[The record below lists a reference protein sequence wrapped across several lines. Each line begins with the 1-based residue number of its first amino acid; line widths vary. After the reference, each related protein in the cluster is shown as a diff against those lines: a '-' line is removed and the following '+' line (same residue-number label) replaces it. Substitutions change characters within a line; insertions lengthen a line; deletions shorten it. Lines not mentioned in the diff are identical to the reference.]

1 MISSDN
7 VTLKRIKYG
16 ELRGEKYDFVGDKYN
31 IISGYF
37 IDSTRIALL
46 ANPNY
51 DNDAKSVLNVICYN
65 EEIVGRHMLMP
76 TKIKIG
82 DKIVLAQT
90 GGGHEICEKYQGNG
104 LGTMIV
110 RDTIMN
116 SEYPIYLG
124 QLYSSGA
131 ISILRKMDGLC
142 IFEKPLYQKML
153 KTRSIIRAKGY
164 KGFLLCLFSFIG
176 DIKIKICNI
185 PNQVKLRNLKKRYS
199 IKMET
204 MIPEWVNNLT
214 MNDGHKYMEVHDQK
228 WLQWNLSNT
237 FSNNPDDKNYYFS
250 IYNKNGIPVGF
261 LMTKERYEENIK
273 GKYKNLTRGTVVEW
287 GVSDDS
293 GLSEA
298 DINLIAIS
306 TFSRKVDKINTVLS
320 GKGIERDI
328 KKMGFTYRGEYQMVL
343 KPSEYC
349 EMDIYDINLWRI
361 RYGGANTI
369 LV

>member
-1 MISSDN
+1 MINSDN

-16 ELRGEKYDFVGDKYN
+16 ELRGEKYDFIGDKYN

-37 IDSTRIALL
+37 IDSTRRALL

-51 DNDAKSVLNVICYN
+51 DNDTKSVLNVICYN

-110 RDTIMN
+110 RDAIMN

-153 KTRSIIRAKGY
+153 KTRSIIKAKGY
-164 KGFLLCLFSFIG
+164 KGFLLRFFSFVG
-176 DIKIKICNI
+176 DIKIKIRNI
-185 PNQVKLRNLKKRYS
+185 PNYIKLRDLKKKYS
-199 IKMET
+199 IKMEAK
-204 MIPEWVNNLT
+204 IPGWVNNLT

-237 FSNNPDDKNYYFS
+237 FSNNPDDRNYYFS
-250 IYNKNGIPVGF
+250 IYNNGTPAGF
-261 LMTKERYEENIK
+261 LMTKERYEENLK
-273 GKYKNLTRGTVVEW
+273 GKYKNLTRGTIVEW

-298 DINLIAIS
+298 DINLMAIS

-320 GKGIERDI
+320 CDGTEKDI
-328 KKMGFTYRGEYQMVL
+328 KKMGFTYRGSYQMVL
-343 KPSEYC
+343 KPAEDC
-349 EMDIYDINLWRI
+349 ETDIYDITLWRI